1 MKIYTESKKKEYVY
15 LNNYFMMSFTNSNR
29 RRRND
34 RRNASSSSRSH
45 SMNDTDTSQTNEQNA
60 TTSRGIFYFQGAA
73 DASTSHMSD
82 FTNPSSFHSTFNSSL
97 SSLSP
102 FQQSQ
107 SSQLENTHRPITRSI
122 SKRQH
127 QTNDVSSN
135 SSPSSSSSSSSNC
148 LFTASLSSID
158 HQATQ
163 VYEQQ
168 NSIRS
173 LLNSFQNELLKL
185 QNVSSYQKVLV
196 NEKPCNLINMLENR
210 RMNGRMINTFS
221 NVTTFS

>member
-1 MKIYTESKKKEYVY
+1 MNS
-15 LNNYFMMSFTNSNR
+15 YFRMSFTNSNR

-34 RRNASSSSRSH
+34 QRNASRSH
-45 SMNDTDTSQTNEQNA
+45 SMNDTDTSQTNEQNP
-60 TTSRGIFYFQGAA
+60 TTSRGIFYFQGVA
-73 DASTSHMSD
+73 DSSTSQMSD
-82 FTNPSSFHSTFNSSL
+82 SANTSIFHSNSNSSL
-97 SSLSP
+97 NSLSP

-127 QTNDVSSN
+127 QTNDQSSN

-148 LFTASLSSID
+148 LFTASLTSID
-158 HQATQ
+158 QQASQ
-163 VYEQQ
+163 AHEQQ
-168 NSIRS
+168 KSMRS
-173 LLNSFQNELLKL
+173 LFSNFQNELLKL
-185 QNVSSYQKVLV
+185 QNVSTYQKVLV

-221 NVTTFS
+221 NVNTQNFFNFLL